1 MIIAILHNEKQ
12 VQLRDLTRFDASK
25 SVLVKGSANPIIGVK
40 IKAGADATE
49 VDVFNADNKKWFLD
63 WAFSQ
68 YAFDVDSSNS
78 ELVFEVG
85 GTRYQTNVL
94 TGTYDLANLLT
105 AIKNA
110 MEAVASPLSVSFT
123 VDERNRI
130 TMNPSLPLKILPNFS
145 SAGLLR
151 HLGFKEDGQLVSFP
165 VEYGLRKVTVTVE
178 AGTTS
183 PYTVVE
189 SASTSAFVEVYTE
202 EGDSLFSEDSD
213 LISEEPDIMK
223 WLPAGRGSY
232 KDLHRKAQRL
242 ILDWIDRQGYRDE
255 QQRKLTK
262 WAFVDHSDIRMWS
275 YYMVLRLFF
284 MGAQNDV
291 DDVFKKKAA
300 YYEKLEIASRDRA
313 VLNLDLDGDNKS
325 DVPNGPDIRSGR
337 LFFR

>member
-49 VDVFNADNKKWFLD
+49 VDVFNADNKKRFLD